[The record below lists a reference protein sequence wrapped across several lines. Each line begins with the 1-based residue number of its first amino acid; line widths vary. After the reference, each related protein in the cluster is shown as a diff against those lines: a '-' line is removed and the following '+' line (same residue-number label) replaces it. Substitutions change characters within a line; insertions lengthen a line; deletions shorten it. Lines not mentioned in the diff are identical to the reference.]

1 MCFFILMFEEISN
14 NEEQNK
20 LNTALFFNIIIG
32 YIALMSTGIQPSD
45 AQQIFIRN
53 INRVIDSF

>member
-1 MCFFILMFEEISN
+1 MFEEISN

-20 LNTALFFNIIIG
+20 LNAALFFNIIIG

-53 INRVIDSF
+53 INRVFDSF